1 MNNLSLPLKMVIG
14 AAICLAIGSASGIA
28 TASSVNTWFV
38 TLNKPSFNPP
48 SWLFAPVWTVLYA
61 LMGVAAALVWHEGWE
76 KSTVKNA
83 LLFFGIQLLLNSLWS
98 ILFFGIKRPD
108 LAFIEIII
116 LWVVLL
122 ITILKFTKIK
132 KVAGYLLIPYILWV
146 SFATVL
152 NGAIWQLN

>member
-1 MNNLSLPLKMVIG
+1 MNNLSLPLKIVIAVG
-14 AAICLAIGSASGIA
+14 ICLAVGSASGLA
-28 TASSVNTWFV
+28 TASSINDWYV

-48 SWLFAPVWTVLYA
+48 NWIFAPVWTLLYIM
-61 LMGVAAALVWHEGWE
+61 MGVAAALVWEEGWE
-76 KSTVKNA
+76 KPAVKNG
-83 LLFFGIQLLLNSLWS
+83 LIFFGIQLLLNSLWTV
-98 ILFFGIKRPD
+98 LFFGLKQANI
-108 LAFIEIII
+108 AFAEILI

-122 ITILKFTKIK
+122 LTILKFLKIR

>member
-14 AAICLAIGSASGIA
+14 AGICLAIGSASGIA
-28 TASSVNTWFV
+28 TASSVNDWFV

-48 SWLFAPVWTVLYA
+48 SWLFAPVWTILYA

-76 KSTVKNA
+76 KPAVKNA

-98 ILFFGIKRPD
+98 ILFFGVKRPD
-108 LAFIEIII
+108 FAFIDIII
-116 LWVVLL
+116 LWVILL
-122 ITILKFTKIK
+122 ITILKFTKVRKI
-132 KVAGYLLIPYILWV
+132 AGYLLIPYILWV